1 VPTLVI
7 AIGLSLLGGLGGL
20 LVAAAILLVNDQ
32 LRATIVPWL
41 VSYAVGALLGIAMM
55 GLLPESLMGL
65 SADHVFATLLIGI
78 MFFFI
83 LEKIVLWRHSHVHG
97 KDVHAG
103 TVASVVIGDAV
114 HNFVDGTVIGATVLT
129 SLPLGIS
136 TAIGVAAHEIPHE
149 IGDFGIL
156 LQAGYSRRNALLLNS
171 LSAVANLLGTMAAF
185 AAFDVLPHALPYAL
199 AIAAASFIY
208 IAMTDLMPG
217 LHRSR
222 SAASLFHVVLIAL
235 GIATMALLKS

>member
-1 VPTLVI
+1 
-7 AIGLSLLGGLGGL
+7 
-20 LVAAAILLVNDQ
+20 
-32 LRATIVPWL
+32 
-41 VSYAVGALLGIAMM
+41 
-55 GLLPESLMGL
+55 
-65 SADHVFATLLIGI
+65 
-78 MFFFI
+78 
-83 LEKIVLWRHSHVHG
+83 
-97 KDVHAG
+97 
-103 TVASVVIGDAV
+103 VASVVIGDAV
-114 HNFVDGTVIGATVLT
+114 HNFVDGTVIGAAVLT

-185 AAFDVLPHALPYAL
+185 AALDSLPHALPYAL